1 MVKRGNLVDKRLLKV
16 FSLGFSNLGER
27 ENFEREKQKALD
39 RERQN
44 LAVIGQ
50 VNQHNGKLRCD
61 SSD

>member
-1 MVKRGNLVDKRLLKV
+1 MVKRGNLVDKRLLNV

-27 ENFEREKQKALD
+27 EKFEHEKQKALD
-39 RERQN
+39 LERQN

>member
-1 MVKRGNLVDKRLLKV
+1 MVKRGNLVDKRLLNV

-27 ENFEREKQKALD
+27 EKFEREKQKALD
-39 RERQN
+39 LERQN